1 MIWLEQRISYTSLA
15 FQLSSTALTNIRPL
29 FRIDELELEG
39 CNMVSRD
46 GLKETLTE
54 TGEKKEV

>member
-29 FRIDELELEG
+29 FRIDELELEA